1 MVMIA
6 SSAPWT
12 ACRRRNVVEHCGF
25 ALALERK
32 HYRKTYAATGRL
44 SGFATHQLQLDELYK
59 IFSIILNL
67 VPLCAGVAGRP
78 PSGRHEKAR
87 FRALEHEAGQPA
99 GRKRSGVDVDPVW

>member
-44 SGFATHQLQLDELYK
+44 SRFATHQLQLDELYK
-59 IFSIILNL
+59 NL
-67 VPLCAGVAGRP
+67 FNYLETCSAVRRRRRTTP
-78 PSGRHEKAR
+78 PGRHEKAR